1 MRFCPLTSALPLS
14 LAIVMAAG
22 AASAQSATP
31 AAPAAAPASASP
43 QPTPSA
49 VSPVEKL
56 DKATLDTVT
65 IDTVTIDTVTIDTVT
80 KEKAEADR
88 AAQAS
93 QQRINAVDDETQK
106 LLSEYRR
113 AVADTE
119 SFVAYAAQLSR
130 QIESQNEELGEIERQ
145 LGEIEATSRSIT
157 PLQQKMLET
166 LKQFVQLDVPFLLD
180 ERTAR
185 IATLE
190 EMMNRADV
198 SISEKYRRIVEAY
211 QVEMDYGRTL
221 EAYEAKFGGAEED
234 RTARFLRIG
243 RVSLL
248 YQTLDGH
255 ETGYWDAQARRW
267 VVDNSYAHSF
277 KEGVAVASKTSAPE
291 MMLAPVPA
299 PVEAPSSAPVGVKS

>member
-14 LAIVMAAG
+14 LAIALAAG

-56 DKATLDTVT
+56 DTVTLDTVT
-65 IDTVTIDTVTIDTVT
+65 LDTVTR
-80 KEKAEADR
+80 EKAEADR

-130 QIESQNEELGEIERQ
+130 QIESQNEELAEIERQ

>member
-1 MRFCPLTSALPLS
+1 MRFCTSTSAVT
-14 LAIVMAAG
+14 LALAAMLVGGSAG
-22 AASAQSATP
+22 AQSVP
-31 AAPAAAPASASP
+31 PAPAAAAGPSP
-43 QPTPSA
+43 I
-49 VSPVEKL
+49 EKL
-56 DKATLDTVT
+56 DA
-65 IDTVTIDTVTIDTVT
+65 VT
-80 KEKAEADR
+80 KERVEADKS
-88 AAQAS
+88 AQAS
-93 QQRINAVDDETQK
+93 QQRINTVDDETQK

-119 SFVAYAAQLSR
+119 SHAAYAAQLSR
-130 QIESQNEELGEIERQ
+130 QIESQNEELADIQRQLDEIET
-145 LGEIEATSRSIT
+145 TSRSIT

-166 LKQFVQLDVPFLLD
+166 LEQFVQLDVPFLLD
-180 ERTAR
+180 ERSAR

-221 EAYEAKFGGAEED
+221 EAYEAKLGGGGGED

-267 VVDNSYAHSF
+267 VVDNGYAHSF
-277 KEGVAVASKTSAPE
+277 KQGVAVAQKLSAPE
-291 MMLAPVPA
+291 MLLAPVPA
-299 PVEAPSSAPVGVKS
+299 PVEAKS

>member
-1 MRFCPLTSALPLS
+1 MRFCLSTSALPLS
-14 LAIVMAAG
+14 LAIALAAG
-22 AASAQSATP
+22 PASAQSA
-31 AAPAAAPASASP
+31 APGAAAPAGATAPASP
-43 QPTPSA
+43 QPAPPA
-49 VSPVEKL
+49 ASPVEKL
-56 DKATLDTVT
+56 DA
-65 IDTVTIDTVTIDTVT
+65 VT

-88 AAQAS
+88 SAQAS

-119 SFVAYAAQLSR
+119 SYVAYAAQLAR
-130 QIESQNEELGEIERQ
+130 QIESQNEELAEIERQ
-145 LGEIEATSRSIT
+145 LGEIETTSRSIT

-166 LKQFVQLDVPFLLD
+166 LKQFVQLDVPFLLE

-190 EMMNRADV
+190 EMMKRADV

-221 EAYEAKFGGAEED
+221 EAYEANFGGGGNES

-299 PVEAPSSAPVGVKS
+299 PVEAQSSTPAGAKS

>member
-1 MRFCPLTSALPLS
+1 MRFCLSTSALPVS
-14 LAIVMAAG
+14 LAIALAAG
-22 AASAQSATP
+22 PAYAQSAAP
-31 AAPAAAPASASP
+31 AAPAADPAPASP
-43 QPTPSA
+43 QPAPPVA
-49 VSPVEKL
+49 SPVEKL
-56 DKATLDTVT
+56 DAVT
-65 IDTVTIDTVTIDTVT
+65 R
-80 KEKAEADR
+80 EKAEADR
-88 AAQAS
+88 SAQAS

-119 SFVAYAAQLSR
+119 SYVAYAAQLAK
-130 QIESQNEELGEIERQ
+130 QIESQNEELTEIERQ
-145 LGEIEATSRSIT
+145 LGEIETTSRSIT
-157 PLQQKMLET
+157 PLQQKMLAT

-190 EMMNRADV
+190 EMMERADV

-248 YQTLDGH
+248 YQTLDEL
-255 ETGYWDAQARRW
+255 ETGYWDGQTRRW

-291 MMLAPVPA
+291 MMLAPIPA
-299 PVEAPSSAPVGVKS
+299 PVEAPFEAPFEAGSSAPVGVKS